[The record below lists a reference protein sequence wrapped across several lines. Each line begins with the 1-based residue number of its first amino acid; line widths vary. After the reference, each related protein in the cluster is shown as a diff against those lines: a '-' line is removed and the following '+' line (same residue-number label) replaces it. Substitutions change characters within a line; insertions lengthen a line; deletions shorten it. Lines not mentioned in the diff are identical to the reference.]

1 MKKIIVV
8 LFFLFCV
15 IEANSQVFYTETF
28 DGSVC
33 AAGSGCD
40 PSFVGWTITNVGVNG
55 VNANKFY
62 VSCQENG
69 NAAGVCGSGCGSDQS
84 LHVGNVST
92 SSAAFLFCPSGDCG
106 AAYDDS
112 SPDEATNIRCESPTI
127 NCTSKSNIT
136 IEFNYIESGEGADDN
151 ATLWYFDGAAWNNIN
166 ALSKTSTCGSS
177 QGLWTAF
184 SGSLPA
190 SADNNPNVKIAF
202 RWANDGDGAASDP
215 SFAVDDITLSTPI
228 PTPIELVSFI
238 GKGLTPTSNLLE
250 WITSSEINNDFFTL
264 ERSTDAI
271 HFEAISTINGAG
283 NSSIVLNYKYVDMLP
298 IENVSTY
305 YYRLKQTDF
314 DGQFEYF
321 DVIAIARK
329 NTNKLNVFYYNKQL
343 HFSDDHTKEFSVT
356 VLDVSGRIIYE
367 NKQATTKVNLDFLT
381 QGIYIYQLRTNN
393 TVLSNKIVVQ

>member
-1 MKKIIVV
+1 
-8 LFFLFCV
+8 
-15 IEANSQVFYTETF
+15 
-28 DGSVC
+28 
-33 AAGSGCD
+33 
-40 PSFVGWTITNVGVNG
+40 
-55 VNANKFY
+55 
-62 VSCQENG
+62 
-69 NAAGVCGSGCGSDQS
+69 
-84 LHVGNVST
+84 
-92 SSAAFLFCPSGDCG
+92 
-106 AAYDDS
+106 
-112 SPDEATNIRCESPTI
+112 
-127 NCTSKSNIT
+127 
-136 IEFNYIESGEGADDN
+136 
-151 ATLWYFDGAAWNNIN
+151 
-166 ALSKTSTCGSS
+166 
-177 QGLWTAF
+177 
-184 SGSLPA
+184 
-190 SADNNPNVKIAF
+190 
-202 RWANDGDGAASDP
+202 
-215 SFAVDDITLSTPI
+215 DITLSTPI